1 MNKKRTPL
9 EIAKNLLK
17 NSKEQARLANAL
29 VTAIELRELDPDFF
43 GGDGTTTVVQFGDG
57 LVDFR
62 HNETGALRSYRI
74 KDLPSTLLET
84 FQRKACGDPRR
95 INGKL
100 SFKMGQRAIAMELK
114 NREGDQ

>member
-1 MNKKRTPL
+1 MSKKRTPI

-17 NSKEQARLANAL
+17 NSEEHTRLASAL
-29 VTAIELRELDPDFF
+29 VTAIELRELDPEFF
-43 GGDGTTTVVQFGDG
+43 GGDGTATVVRFGDG

-74 KDLPSTLLET
+74 KDLPSTLLEVI
-84 FQRKACGDPRR
+84 QRKACGDTSR

-100 SFKMGQRAIAMELK
+100 SFRMGQRAIAMELK
-114 NREGDQ
+114 NREGAE